1 MRMKFTL
8 GDISV
13 EMKTDG
19 ETAEDAVELAS
30 TILSWAFE
38 QPIEISMIEEKDN
51 TIYCEGVEPIDERE
65 MDGL

>member
-1 MRMKFTL
+1 MKMKFTL
-8 GDISV
+8 DDISV

-19 ETAEDAVELAS
+19 ETPEDAVELAS

-38 QPIEISMIEEKDN
+38 QPIEISMIEEEDN
-51 TIYCEGVEPIDERE
+51 IVYCEGIEPIDERE

>member
-1 MRMKFTL
+1 MIMKFTL

-19 ETAEDAVELAS
+19 ETPEDAVELAS
-30 TILSWAFE
+30 TILSWSFE
-38 QPIEISMIEEKDN
+38 QPIELFMAKEEDD
-51 TIYCEGVEPIDERE
+51 TVYCEGIEPVDERE

>member
-1 MRMKFTL
+1 MKMKFTL

-19 ETAEDAVELAS
+19 ETPQDAVELAT
-30 TILSWAFE
+30 TILSWSFE
-38 QPIEISMIEEKDN
+38 QPIELFMVEKEDGA
-51 TIYCEGVEPIDERE
+51 IYCYGVEPIDERE

>member
-13 EMKTDG
+13 EMKKDG
-19 ETAEDAVELAS
+19 ETPEDAVELAS

-38 QPIEISMIEEKDN
+38 QPIEISMVEEEDD
-51 TIYCEGVEPIDERE
+51 TVYCEGIEPINERE

>member
-1 MRMKFTL
+1 MKMKFTL

-19 ETAEDAVELAS
+19 ETPQDAVELAS
-30 TILSWAFE
+30 TILSWSFE
-38 QPIEISMIEEKDN
+38 QPIELFMVEEEDEA
-51 TIYCEGVEPIDERE
+51 IYCEGIEPIDERE